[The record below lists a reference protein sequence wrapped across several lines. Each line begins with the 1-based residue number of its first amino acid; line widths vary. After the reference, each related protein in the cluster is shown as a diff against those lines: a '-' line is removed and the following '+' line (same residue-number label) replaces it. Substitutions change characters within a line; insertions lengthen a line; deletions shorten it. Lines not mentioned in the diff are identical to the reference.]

1 MHHRKVNRVKFL
13 EPQVSGPFRGRQGF
27 TLIELLVVIAIIA
40 ILAAMLLPAL
50 ARAKAKAQNVRCV
63 NNLKQLG
70 LADRMYVDDFND
82 HFAFP
87 QWDGGAAGWP
97 QGWLYST
104 GPGLPAGAPQVI
116 PDPYDIGNYWYP
128 SVGNQNITGAY
139 GTGLWYKYIN
149 NPNTYLCPVDITS
162 KTWTLPPGSTTG
174 VNQQPVRANKLS
186 SYVMD
191 GAVVSYNKNPN
202 TPPMPYGAPCKMTDV
217 WSQLCYIIWEPDEYS
232 DPSATSEY
240 NDGSDDP
247 TTAGESIG
255 LLHSKHGGNAL
266 ALDGHV
272 DFVTVVNFTAYVNV
286 GNGPGPGGK
295 TFLLWDT
302 YDANGH

>member
-1 MHHRKVNRVKFL
+1 MHHRKMSRIKFPESRVST
-13 EPQVSGPFRGRQGF
+13 PPRDRQGF

-40 ILAAMLLPAL
+40 ILAAMLLPSL
-50 ARAKAKAQNVRCV
+50 AKAKAKAQAVRCV
-63 NNLKQLG
+63 NNFKQLG
-70 LADRMYVDDFND
+70 LADRMYVDDFTD
-82 HFAFP
+82 HFAYP
-87 QWDGGAAGWP
+87 NWDGGAANSP

-104 GPGLPAGAPQVI
+104 GPGLPAGAPQSI

-128 SVGNQNITGAY
+128 SVANQNLTGAY

-162 KTWTLPPGSTTG
+162 KTWTLPPGSATG

-186 SYVMD
+186 SYVMN
-191 GAVVSYNKNPN
+191 GAVVGYPN
-202 TPPMPYGAPCKMTDV
+202 GSSTPPNIGTPCKMTQV
-217 WSQLCYIIWEPDEYS
+217 WSQMCYILWEPDEYT
-232 DPSATSEY
+232 DPSTTSEF

-247 TTAGESIG
+247 HTAGETIG

-272 DFVTVVNFTAYVNV
+272 DFLTTVQFTQYAPATVVV
-286 GNGPGPGGK
+286 PK
-295 TFLLWDT
+295 TLLYWDIP
-302 YDANGH
+302 DAAGHP